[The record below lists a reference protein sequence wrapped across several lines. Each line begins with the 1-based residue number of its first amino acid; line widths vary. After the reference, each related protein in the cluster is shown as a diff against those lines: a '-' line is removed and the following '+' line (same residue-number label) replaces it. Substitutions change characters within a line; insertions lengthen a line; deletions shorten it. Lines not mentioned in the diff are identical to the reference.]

1 MLGEW
6 QVQKGQKINTWAR
19 HIQTAK
25 QQKQNLGSTA
35 NIPQLQERGM
45 RGTWDV
51 SSETTPV
58 REESDSMCACV
69 YKAVIVLMDSVVE
82 FRKGVSEM
90 TFFST
95 MSERIACWERCSHGS
110 RVFCRCLHVCLAPE
124 LARYGRLAQLRSYLS
139 SGLGSRHEGLREIS
153 LLGRGLDVNS
163 ERPICGAEAGA
174 RSTPA
179 CLDTV
184 LGACVLA
191 AH

>member
-1 MLGEW
+1 MGRFIRNHAGE
-6 QVQKGQKINTWAR
+6 R
-19 HIQTAK
+19 
-25 QQKQNLGSTA
+25 
-35 NIPQLQERGM
+35 R
-45 RGTWDV
+45 
-51 SSETTPV
+51 V
-58 REESDSMCACV
+58 RQYVCVCV
-69 YKAVIVLMDSVVE
+69 YKAVIVLMDSVVG

-90 TFFST
+90 TFFSM

-110 RVFCRCLHVCLAPE
+110 GVFCRCLHVRLAPE
-124 LARYGRLAQLRSYLS
+124 LARYGRLAQLRSHLLC
-139 SGLGSRHEGLREIS
+139 GLGSRHEGLREIS
-153 LLGRGLDVNS
+153 FLGRGLDVNS

>member
-1 MLGEW
+1 M
-6 QVQKGQKINTWAR
+6 QKGQKINTWAR

-51 SSETTPV
+51 SSETTPA

-110 RVFCRCLHVCLAPE
+110 KFYFLLKIMTSISLGLEVACAFLLKVSSIHTKEFCPTSVCL
-124 LARYGRLAQLRSYLS
+124 
-139 SGLGSRHEGLREIS
+139 
-153 LLGRGLDVNS
+153 
-163 ERPICGAEAGA
+163 
-174 RSTPA
+174 
-179 CLDTV
+179 
-184 LGACVLA
+184 
-191 AH
+191 